1 MPARDIYHRAV
12 KAALIAEGWT
22 ITHDPYRVEFGG
34 KDVYIDLG
42 AERDAIDPVLAA
54 ERGTTRI
61 AVEIK
66 TFSGPSVIA
75 DLQQAVGQYLLY
87 RSWMR
92 RTEPERLLYLAVDTE
107 AALGVFDQEFGRSI
121 ADDLQIRLVV
131 VDTTVERIVTWTHFP
146 ATDRS

>member
-12 KAALIAEGWT
+12 KAALIADGWT

-42 AERDAIDPVLAA
+42 AERDAADPVLAA

-66 TFSGPSVIA
+66 TFTGPSVIA
-75 DLQQAVGQYLLY
+75 DLEQAIGQYLLY
-87 RSWMR
+87 RSWMS

-107 AALGVFDQEFGRSI
+107 AALGVFEQEFGRII

-131 VDTTVERIVTWTHFP
+131 VDTAVERIVTWTHFP

>member
-12 KAALIAEGWT
+12 KAALIADGWT

-42 AERDAIDPVLAA
+42 AERDAADPVLAA
-54 ERGTTRI
+54 ERGTARI

-66 TFSGPSVIA
+66 TFTGPSVIA
-75 DLQQAVGQYLLY
+75 DLEQAVGQYLLY
-87 RSWMR
+87 RSWMS

-107 AALGVFDQEFGRSI
+107 AALGVFEQEFGRII

-131 VDTTVERIVTWTHFP
+131 VDTAVERIVTWTHFP